1 MSNMMD
7 CTFTAQQYFYV
18 VDIFECV
25 TLYIVISG
33 HENVI
38 VSCLYRSPGSNINT
52 FSKHLEQIFIAQNSF
67 PLW

>member
-52 FSKHLEQIFIAQNSF
+52 FSKHL
-67 PLW
+67 